1 MANYIFRNDYLL
13 KLIEKTDVSRNDLAE
28 AIGISRASMQLYCQ
42 GKESPSIDA
51 LLKMSDFFCVPI
63 DVLIGRCTEEE
74 FNDIYTN
81 YSSCFMI
88 LRSRAYSDYLLKRR
102 AGPNNK
108 YSFPEI
114 KNCKIEAGWPNNLID
129 SVCCEMVP
137 IYATHDIYAGI
148 EKAIESLQNKR
159 EQECIYMYF
168 KNGMTLKEISTVYGL
183 TVERIRQIMSK
194 ALRKLRHPAR
204 FQFIKHGADG
214 SKIYRDVSS
223 LESIKASLE
232 CKVDIL
238 KKELEVL
245 EAKCNLIGKESEQKD
260 DSDKFGILLDMEL
273 SVRTFNCLARANCK
287 TLPEIIKLVSSGEV
301 INLRNFGKRSLNE
314 LLTVLKEKY
323 DTDLF
328 YVYNLAG

>member
-81 YSSCFMI
+81 YSSCFMV

-108 YSFPEI
+108 YSFPDI
-114 KNCKIEAGWPNNLID
+114 KNCKMEAGWPNNLID
-129 SVCCEMVP
+129 SVWGETLP
-137 IYATHDIYAGI
+137 IYVTRDICAGV

-159 EQECIYMYF
+159 EQECVYMYF
-168 KNGMTLKEISTVYGL
+168 KDGMTLKQISDKYGV
-183 TVERIRQIMSK
+183 TVERIRQIIAK

-204 FQFIKHGADG
+204 SQFIKHGATG
-214 SKIYRDVSS
+214 GTIYDEIRTLELRKSS
-223 LESIKASLE
+223 LEAQIRL
-232 CKVDIL
+232 L
-238 KKELEVL
+238 NNELEDL
-245 EAKCNLIGKESEQKD
+245 QEDATNHILDHNTLDYKSR
-260 DSDKFGILLDMEL
+260 FGILPEMDL
-273 SVRTFNCLARANCK
+273 SVRTFNCLARADCT
-287 TLPEIIKLVSSGEV
+287 TLPEIIKLVSSGKV
-301 INLRNFGKRSLNE
+301 IKLRNFGKRSLVE

-328 YVYNLAG
+328 YVYDLAG

>member
-51 LLKMSDFFCVPI
+51 LLKMSDFFCIPI

-81 YSSCFMI
+81 YSSCFMV

-108 YSFPEI
+108 YSFPDI
-114 KNCKIEAGWPNNLID
+114 KNCKMEAGWPNNLID
-129 SVCCEMVP
+129 SVWGETLP
-137 IYATHDIYAGI
+137 IYVTRDICAGV
-148 EKAIESLQNKR
+148 EKAIESLNNER
-159 EQECIYMYF
+159 EQQCIYMYF
-168 KNGMTLKEISTVYGL
+168 KDGMTLRQIANEYSL
-183 TVERIRQIMSK
+183 TVERIRQIVSK

-204 FQFIKHGADG
+204 SQFIRYGADG
-214 SKIYRDVSS
+214 GTIYDEIRTLELRKSS
-223 LESIKASLE
+223 LEAQIRL
-232 CKVDIL
+232 L
-238 KKELEVL
+238 NNELEDL
-245 EAKCNLIGKESEQKD
+245 QEDATNHILDRNTLDYKSR
-260 DSDKFGILLDMEL
+260 FGILPEMDL
-273 SVRTFNCLARANCK
+273 SVRTFNCLARADCI
-287 TLPEIIKLVSSGEV
+287 TLPEIIELVSSGKV
-301 INLRNFGKRSLNE
+301 IKLRNFGKRSLVE

-328 YVYNLAG
+328 YVYDLAG

>member
-51 LLKMSDFFCVPI
+51 LLKMSDFFCIPI

-88 LRSRAYSDYLLKRR
+88 LRSRAYSDYLLKRK
-102 AGPNNK
+102 AGANNAF
-108 YSFPEI
+108 SFPDL
-114 KNCKIEAGWPNNLID
+114 KNCKLEAGWPNNLID
-129 SVCCEMVP
+129 SVCCKTVP
-137 IYATHDIYAGI
+137 IYATHDIYAGV
-148 EKAIESLQNKR
+148 EKAIESLNNER
-159 EQECIYMYF
+159 EQQCIYWYF
-168 KNGMTLKEISTVYGL
+168 RAGMTLKEISTVYGL

-204 FQFIKHGADG
+204 YQFIRYGANGG
-214 SKIYRDVSS
+214 SLNDDVLY
-223 LESIKASLE
+223 LEQKKASLE
-232 CKVDIL
+232 AQIKLLNTELQDSQEDLTKKIL
-238 KKELEVL
+238 DRNSLDYK
-245 EAKCNLIGKESEQKD
+245 SR
-260 DSDKFGILLDMEL
+260 FGILPEMDL
-273 SVRTFNCLARANCK
+273 SVRTFNCLARANCT

-314 LLTVLKEKY
+314 VLTVLKEKY

-328 YVYNLAG
+328 YVYNLVG

>member
-51 LLKMSDFFCVPI
+51 LLKMSDFFCIPI

-74 FNDIYTN
+74 FNDIYIN

-114 KNCKIEAGWPNNLID
+114 KNCKMEAGWPNNLID
-129 SVCCEMVP
+129 SVWGETLP
-137 IYATHDIYAGI
+137 IYATHDIYAGV

-159 EQECIYMYF
+159 EQECIYWYF

-204 FQFIKHGADG
+204 CQFIRYGADG
-214 SKIYRDVSS
+214 GSITIDISYLERKKAA
-223 LESIKASLE
+223 LESEIKALNAELQDSRE
-232 CKVDIL
+232 NVTEHIL
-238 KKELEVL
+238 DRNTLDYKS
-245 EAKCNLIGKESEQKD
+245 I
-260 DSDKFGILLDMEL
+260 FGILPEMDL
-273 SVRTFNCLARANCK
+273 SVRTFNCLARADCT
-287 TLPEIIKLVSSGEV
+287 TLPDIIKLVSSGKV
-301 INLRNFGKRSLNE
+301 IELRNFGKRSLVE

-328 YVYNLAG
+328 YIYDLAG